1 MARELQQRG
10 VMTPSGRAASA
21 YADDLRRVAGRWA
34 GFGAIALAVLVGE
47 ALVRID
53 EAVSTRWNVE
63 ITR

>member
-1 MARELQQRG
+1 
-10 VMTPSGRAASA
+10 MTPSGIPANAH
-21 YADDLRRVAGRWA
+21 ADDLRRVAGRWA

-63 ITR
+63 DAR

>member
-1 MARELQQRG
+1 
-10 VMTPSGRAASA
+10 MTPSGLAASA

-63 ITR
+63 STR